1 MMHFRQELSYTSKYY
16 FNYSLLV
23 DYENTTL
30 GSLQTVPHA
39 DCLDKG
45 SMRVTEQGIRK
56 ALPCLERGVG
66 FGRVCR

>member
-1 MMHFRQELSYTSKYY
+1 MMHIRQELSYTSKNY

-23 DYENTTL
+23 DYENATL
-30 GSLQTVPHA
+30 GSLLTVPHA
-39 DCLDKG
+39 DCPNKG
-45 SMRVTEQGIRK
+45 TIRVTEQGIRK